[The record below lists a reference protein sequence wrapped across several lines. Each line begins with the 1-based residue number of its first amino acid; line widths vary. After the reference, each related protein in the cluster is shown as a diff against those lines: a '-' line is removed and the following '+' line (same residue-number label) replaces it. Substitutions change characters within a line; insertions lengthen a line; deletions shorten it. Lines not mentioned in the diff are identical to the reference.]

1 MEDSSQNKITIVI
14 PIFNEKDA
22 IVTTFTS
29 LEATLSKT
37 QAEYEII
44 AVNDGS
50 TDGSDAI
57 LNNVH
62 IKNFFVVHHPVNRGY
77 GAALKTGITHAKYP
91 WILITDADGT
101 YPIESIPA
109 LIDHM
114 HSHDMVV
121 GARNGQNIR
130 DTLSRK
136 IARGIVKIFASY
148 VSGAKIEDINSGF
161 RIFKKDHA
169 KKFWHLF
176 PDGFSFTTTL
186 SVASHT
192 ERHGIKYIPIDYRKR
207 SGKSSISPAK
217 DFLGFLSLVT
227 RLAIYFRP
235 LKIFVPLS
243 ISLFALSW
251 VVLVYGYLSSGTI
264 FDVSWAILLI
274 TSVQILLFGFLAD
287 IMVKRSY
294 NN

>member
-1 MEDSSQNKITIVI
+1 MSQNKITVVI
-14 PIFNEKDA
+14 PVFNERDA
-22 IVTTFTS
+22 ILTTFTS
-29 LEATLSKT
+29 LDIALSAT

-57 LNNVH
+57 LNNLN
-62 IKNFFVVHHPVNRGY
+62 IKNFFVVRHPINRGY

-101 YPIESIPA
+101 YPVESIPS
-109 LIDHM
+109 LLEHM

-121 GARNGQNIR
+121 GARSGQNIH

-136 IARGIVKIFASY
+136 IGRGIVRVFASY
-148 VSGAKIEDINSGF
+148 VSGAKIEDVNSGF
-161 RIFKKDHA
+161 RIFKKEHA

-192 ERHGIKYIPIDYRKR
+192 ERHGVKYIPIDYRKR
-207 SGKSSISPAK
+207 SGKSSINPAK

-243 ISLFALSW
+243 FSLFALSW
-251 VVLVYGYLSSGTI
+251 IVLVYGYLSSGTI

-274 TSVQILLFGFLAD
+274 TSVQVLLFGFLAD